1 MPDILNKTERKMTTI
16 DVGIDELEMRAQ
28 RELMALNIENARM
41 YFELIDEL
49 KMGSFSIKKVSGGG
63 KNVAET
69 G

>member
-49 KMGSFSIKKVSGGG
+49 KMGSFSIRKVSGRG
-63 KNVAET
+63 
-69 G
+69 

>member
-63 KNVAET
+63 
-69 G
+69 